1 MDTHSIIIYV
11 EPVGYGFKEGVD
23 DEGNIFVQ
31 FSATITISDNQG
43 NLLTEPIPA
52 GFGEHLDS

>member
-1 MDTHSIIIYV
+1 MYV

-52 GFGEHLDS
+52 GFGEHLNS